1 MSYGKRIGWI
11 LLTAA
16 LLPVVGCASRDRWLD
31 CESDLE
37 PINTPAPFVREEASG
52 SKENTR
58 TPAPE
63 HGR

>member
-1 MSYGKRIGWI
+1 MSHGKRIGWI

-16 LLPVVGCASRDRWLD
+16 LLPAVGCASRDRWLD

-37 PINTPAPFVREEASG
+37 PINTPAPVVSEEAAG
-52 SKENTR
+52 SKGKAH

-63 HGR
+63 RGR